1 MKVNLRPKT
10 GDKRQSSSNNISNHN
25 PNNPN
30 LFDDLRTYINEL
42 ESLLKDTLSE
52 NFKLKMTFEK
62 KSQSLEKK
70 SQQKIEEKLKKYSM
84 GNKYIDSIE
93 KSFNQTNLK
102 LLALSKE
109 KKKQSND
116 YDNVINEDFSEVSK
130 ITEKYENKIAKL
142 ENDII
147 TIKKEKEDMKNK
159 YQNEFELMASVIYN
173 LGFVYWSMKSDYE
186 DKLKQN
192 KGWLEMERIK
202 QYNGD
207 Y

>member
-10 GDKRQSSSNNISNHN
+10 GDKRRSTSGPSN
-25 PNNPN
+25 NNPN
-30 LFDDLRTYINEL
+30 SNSTIDDFRNYISEL
-42 ESLLKDTLSE
+42 ENLLKDALYE
-52 NFKLKMTFEK
+52 NLKLKY
-62 KSQSLEKK
+62 KSQSIEMKK
-70 SQQKIEEKLKKYSM
+70 QQQKIDEIIKKYSV
-84 GNKYIDSIE
+84 GKIYLDNFE
-93 KSFNQTNLK
+93 KTLNQTNLK

-109 KKKQSND
+109 KKLQSND
-116 YDNVINEDFSEVSK
+116 FGNVINEDNSEISAIK
-130 ITEKYENKIAKL
+130 EKYENKIEKL
-142 ENDII
+142 ENDLR
-147 TIKKEKEDMKNK
+147 TSKKEKEDIRNK
-159 YQNEFELMASVIYN
+159 YQNEFELMSSVIYN